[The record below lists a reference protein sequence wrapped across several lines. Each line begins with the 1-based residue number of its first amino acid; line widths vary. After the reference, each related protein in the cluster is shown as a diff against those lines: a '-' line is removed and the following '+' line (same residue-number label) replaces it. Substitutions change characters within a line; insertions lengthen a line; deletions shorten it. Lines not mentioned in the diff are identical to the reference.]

1 MKTEQAVVYYKPNQR
16 RLLALDQCLRK
27 SPRNGISKE
36 DIIRS
41 LRSQG
46 YDASVR
52 TFARDIAKLRD
63 LKAPITYK
71 PVPDESGHDV
81 VRWYYSDPSWTL
93 SDIKI
98 TDGNLFYLLIAHR
111 ILEQY
116 KGLPV
121 AKHLSKAFDEIT
133 ASLNR
138 KVTVSH
144 DMLLPISF
152 SPEKTIPVDANIW
165 NEVIRATV
173 KHLQIQITY
182 AKGWKNEGQATLST
196 RTVEPYHI
204 VNLQGTWYLLA
215 SASDSNREI
224 RQYALTRIKAAKV
237 LNKVFE
243 VPHGFDIQKIMNVTF
258 GQFIGDPSDTIEICV
273 VIKKQV
279 AHLAMEHQFSALEKK
294 TTLSNGDMK
303 ISFPATSSGP
313 WPFYHIKSWILSWG
327 SDIEV
332 IAPEELKRIV
342 AEEVSKM
349 SSHHL
354 SQHFPPT

>member
-27 SPRNGISKE
+27 DPTKGISRE
-36 DIIRS
+36 NIITS
-41 LRSQG
+41 LKNQG
-46 YDASVR
+46 YDASLR
-52 TFARDIAKLRD
+52 TFARDIAKLRE
-63 LKAPITYK
+63 LKAPIAYK
-71 PVPDESGHDV
+71 PVPDELGHDT

-93 SDIKI
+93 SSIKI
-98 TDGNLFYLLIAHR
+98 TDGNLFYLLIAQK

-116 KGLPV
+116 SGLPV

-133 ASLNR
+133 EALNR

-152 SPEKTIPVDANIW
+152 SPEKTTPVDANIW

-173 KHLQIQITY
+173 KHLHLQITY
-182 AKGWKNEGQATLST
+182 DKGWKSEGQTSLST

-237 LNKVFE
+237 LNKAFE
-243 VPHGFDIQKIMNVTF
+243 VPLDFNVQKILNVTF
-258 GQFIGDPSDTIEICV
+258 GQFIGNPDDEVEICV
-273 VIKKQV
+273 RINKRV
-279 AHLAMEHQFSALEKK
+279 AHLAMERQFSALEKK
-294 TTLSNGDMK
+294 TTLSNGDVK

-327 SDIEV
+327 ADIEV

-349 SSHHL
+349 SSRHL
-354 SQHFPPT
+354 SQPFPLT

>member
-1 MKTEQAVVYYKPNQR
+1 
-16 RLLALDQCLRK
+16 
-27 SPRNGISKE
+27 
-36 DIIRS
+36 
-41 LRSQG
+41 
-46 YDASVR
+46 VR

-165 NEVIRATV
+165 NDVIRATV
-173 KHLQIQITY
+173 KHLQLQITY
-182 AKGWKNEGQATLST
+182 DKGWKSEGQTSLST

-204 VNLQGTWYLLA
+204 VNLQGTWYLLG
-215 SASDSNREI
+215 SASTSNKEM
-224 RQYALTRIKAAKV
+224 RQYALTRIRTAKV
-237 LNKVFE
+237 LNKEFE
-243 VPHGFDIQKIMNVTF
+243 TPHGFDITKILNVTF
-258 GQFIGDPSDTIEICV
+258 GQFIGNPDDEIQICV
-273 VIKKQV
+273 QIKKRV
-279 AHLAMEHQFSALEKK
+279 AHLAKERQFSPLESKK
-294 TTLSNGDMK
+294 TLSNGDMELR
-303 ISFPATSSGP
+303 FPATSSGP

-349 SSHHL
+349 SSLH
-354 SQHFPPT
+354 QTAT